1 MLLFS
6 FAGVAASIETW
17 TPDTSWGNWLMR
29 RCTRLYRPVFY
40 YLAFWWIALAVLSTV
55 LPEHVGEP
63 VAGISIQLLWF
74 LGQGLWCVAVMLA
87 ALVAARW
94 LASDPQRV
102 CAASLPARMT

>member
-1 MLLFS
+1 MS
-6 FAGVAASIETW
+6 
-17 TPDTSWGNWLMR
+17 TSPSPGS
-29 RCTRLYRPVFY
+29 P
-40 YLAFWWIALAVLSTV
+40 SK
-55 LPEHVGEP
+55 
-63 VAGISIQLLWF
+63 LLWF